1 MADMTWSIEP
11 LSLFTAIVHPAVTDV
26 LGPGENAYDGV
37 MQDFIVM
44 DDVPYKRPIIDIT
57 KLSNTL
63 RRRSATCDMIYKQV
77 GNTALRYIETN
88 QLIAATKQCD
98 HEFYQGALQ
107 DFAAKRMETF
117 NNKIIPFFLASN
129 RTDIATNAWFGDVNR
144 ASTTMFSTNAFDG
157 IIKWIAY
164 YVNAGTIASAQTFT
178 IPTVDFYDPAH
189 YGDAYNAIVAAYQK
203 QTDLMKALPTLDR
216 VIYCDTATLVGYR
229 GYLRSLGNPISVD
242 TVAAF
247 WGSKLEQ
254 FTSYNGIPIID
265 VPIWNL
271 ALNDILGTGQYNHQV
286 ILTVRNNFIFATDK
300 SYGGG
305 PNFDT
310 GLLIW
315 YRYIDM
321 SMYYQQFLKGG
332 TQISLPEFIV
342 YGSNA

>member
-1 MADMTWSIEP
+1 
-11 LSLFTAIVHPAVTDV
+11 
-26 LGPGENAYDGV
+26 
-37 MQDFIVM
+37 MQDFA
-44 DDVPYKRPIIDIT
+44 YKRMVT
-57 KLSNTL
+57 
-63 RRRSATCDMIYKQV
+63 Y
-77 GNTALRYIETN
+77 G
-88 QLIAATKQCD
+88 
-98 HEFYQGALQ
+98 
-107 DFAAKRMETF
+107 
-117 NNKIIPFFLASN
+117 NKIIPFFLASN

-144 ASTTMFSTNAFDG
+144 AATTTFSTNAFDG
-157 IIKWIAY
+157 IIKWIAF

-178 IPTVDFYDPAH
+178 IPTVDFYDPAN
-189 YGDAYNAIVAAYQK
+189 YGTAFAAIEAAYQK

-229 GYLRSLGNPISVD
+229 GYLRSLGNPVAVD

-254 FTSYNGIPIID
+254 FSSYNGIPIID

-300 SYGGG
+300 SYGEG
-305 PNFDT
+305 PDFNQA
-310 GLLIW
+310 LNIW
-315 YRYIDM
+315 YRQFDM
-321 SMYYQQFLKGG
+321 TWYYQQFLKGG